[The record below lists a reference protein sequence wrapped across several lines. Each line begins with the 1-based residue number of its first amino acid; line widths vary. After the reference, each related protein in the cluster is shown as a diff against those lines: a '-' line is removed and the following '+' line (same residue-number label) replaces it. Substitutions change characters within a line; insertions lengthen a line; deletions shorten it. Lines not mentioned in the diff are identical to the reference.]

1 MSRKRTIAVVSL
13 AIVPLLAGGFVLQ
26 DRTGRDNARLFDQ
39 VLSIVSQRF
48 VDTVDAAGLY
58 EKAAKGLVHELND
71 PYTVLFTPKE
81 LSSFTTQTGG
91 RYGGVGMQI
100 EDVKGNIT
108 VARVFPN
115 TPAENAGIREGDR
128 IIQVDTA
135 ATKGWKL
142 DQVSDALKGTPGSK
156 INVKF
161 TRPGVADPI
170 AVRFTRAVIHIPAVP
185 YAILLDDKV
194 GYILFQQFNET
205 ATDEVVAALNRLT
218 KAGAKGV
225 VLDMRDNPGGILDQ
239 ALSVSNVFLKEGQE
253 IVSVRGRGT
262 QPQVYAAQN
271 AALAANIPL
280 VVLVDDGSASAAEI
294 VAGALQDHDR
304 AVLVGTTS
312 FGKGLVQTLFP
323 LEGGYALKMTT
334 AKWFTPSGRSIQK
347 ERKVVDGRFVAD
359 TAPDS
364 LETDAV
370 RKTRP
375 AYKSDA
381 GRTVYGGGG
390 ITPDLIIKPDTI
402 SSAEQTLA
410 KALTPKVQD
419 VYTTLADYAISL
431 KPTITSPTF
440 TVQPQWR
447 EEFYR
452 RLQSAGVKVD
462 KKVYDAGSAYVDRQL
477 EYRLTR
483 LVYGDST
490 LRRRTLPQDSQL
502 KKAVELLQRAPTQ
515 RELFTL
521 AASQAAPTPQRAAG
535 ATAAASRTPPPTEK
549 P

>member
-1 MSRKRTIAVVSL
+1 MPRKRTVAIASL

-26 DRTGRDNARLFDQ
+26 DRSSRDNARLFDQ
-39 VLSIVSQRF
+39 VLSLVSARF

-58 EKAAKGLVHELND
+58 ERAAKGLVHELND

-81 LSSFTTQTGG
+81 LQSFTTQTGG

-108 VARVFPN
+108 VARVFPH
-115 TPAENAGIREGDR
+115 TPAEEAGVREGDR
-128 IIQVDTA
+128 IVQVDTA
-135 ATKGWKL
+135 TTKGWKI
-142 DQVSDALKGTPGSK
+142 DQVSDALKGAPGSK
-156 INVKF
+156 INVRF
-161 TRPGVADPI
+161 SRPGVADPI

-185 YAILLDDKV
+185 YAIMLDGKI
-194 GYILFQQFNET
+194 GYIPFQQFNET
-205 ATDEVVAALNRLT
+205 ATDEVVAALRKLS
-218 KAGAKGV
+218 KEGAHGV

-253 IVSVRGRGT
+253 IVSVRGRASDA
-262 QPQVYAAQN
+262 QVYQAKDEPIVPT
-271 AALAANIPL
+271 LPL

-323 LEGGYALKMTT
+323 LDGGYALKMTT
-334 AKWFTPSGRSIQK
+334 AKWYTPSGRSIQK

-364 LETDAV
+364 LESDAV
-370 RKTRP
+370 RKSRP

-390 ITPDLIIKPDTI
+390 ITPDVIIKPDTI
-402 SSAEQTLA
+402 STAEQVLA
-410 KALTPKVQD
+410 KALAPKAQE

-431 KPTITSPTF
+431 KPSITSPGF
-440 TVQPQWR
+440 AMQPAWR
-447 EEFYR
+447 DEFYR
-452 RLQSAGVKVD
+452 RLQANGVKLD
-462 KKVYDAGSAYVDRQL
+462 KKVYDAGAPYVDRQL
-477 EYRLTR
+477 EFRLTR
-483 LVYGDST
+483 LAFGDST
-490 LRRRTLPQDSQL
+490 LRRRTLNDDSQL
-502 KKAVELLQRAPTQ
+502 KRAVELLKAAPTQ

-521 AASQAAPTPQRAAG
+521 AERNQPAPRGDASS
-535 ATAAASRTPPPTEK
+535 TARK

>member
-1 MSRKRTIAVVSL
+1 MPRKRTIAIVSL
-13 AIVPLLAGGFVLQ
+13 AIVPLLAGGFVIQ
-26 DRTGRDNARLFDQ
+26 DRSGRENAQLFGQ

-48 VDTVDAAGLY
+48 VDTVDEAGLY

-81 LSSFTTQTGG
+81 LASFTTQTGG

-115 TPAENAGIREGDR
+115 TPAENAGVREGDR
-128 IIQVDTA
+128 IVQVDTA
-135 ATKGWKL
+135 STKGWKI
-142 DQVSDALKGTPGSK
+142 DQVSDALKGAPGSR
-156 INVKF
+156 IGVKF
-161 TRPGVADPI
+161 ARPGVGEPI

-185 YAILLDDKV
+185 YAIMLDPRV
-194 GYILFQQFNET
+194 GYIPFQQFNET
-205 ATDEVVAALNRLT
+205 ATDEVVAAIGKLK
-218 KAGAKGV
+218 KAGAKGI

-239 ALSVSNVFLKEGQE
+239 ALSVSNVFLNDGQE
-253 IVSVRGRGT
+253 IVSVRGRGAP
-262 QPQVYAAQN
+262 PQVYAAQT
-271 AALAANIPL
+271 AALDANVPL
-280 VVLVDDGSASAAEI
+280 VVLVDDGSASASEI

-347 ERKVVDGRFVAD
+347 ERKVVDGRFVQD
-359 TAPDS
+359 TASDS

-390 ITPDLIIKPDTI
+390 ITPDVIVKPDTI
-402 SSAEQTLA
+402 STAEQTLA
-410 KALTPKVQD
+410 KALAPKAQD
-419 VYTTLADYAISL
+419 VYTTLADYAITL
-431 KPTITSPTF
+431 KSDISSPSF
-440 TVQPQWR
+440 AVQPQWR

-462 KKVYDAGSAYVDRQL
+462 RKVYDAGASYVDRQL

-483 LVYGDST
+483 LAYGDST
-490 LRRRTLPQDSQL
+490 LRRRTLDQDSQL
-502 KKAVELLQRAPTQ
+502 KKAVELLDRSPTQ

-521 AASQAAPTPQRAAG
+521 AERSQPARPTTVNPT
-535 ATAAASRTPPPTEK
+535 ATAQK

>member
-1 MSRKRTIAVVSL
+1 MSRTRTAAIASL
-13 AIVPLLAGGFVLQ
+13 VIVPLLAGGFVIQ
-26 DRTGRDNARLFDQ
+26 DRSGRDNARLFDQ

-71 PYTVLFTPKE
+71 PYTVLLTPKE

-108 VARVFPN
+108 VARVFPH
-115 TPAENAGIREGDR
+115 TPAEGAGIREGDR

-135 ATKGWKL
+135 STKGWKI
-142 DQVSDALKGTPGSK
+142 DQVSDVLKGTPGSK

-161 TRPGVADPI
+161 ARPGVGEPI

-185 YAILLDDKV
+185 YAIMLDPKI
-194 GYILFQQFNET
+194 GYIPFQQFNET
-205 ATDEVVAALNRLT
+205 ATEEVLAALVKLT

-225 VLDMRDNPGGILDQ
+225 VLDLRDNPGGILDQ

-262 QPQVYAAQN
+262 APQVYAAQN
-271 AALAANIPL
+271 AAAAANIPL
-280 VVLVDDGSASAAEI
+280 VVLVDDGSASASEI

-334 AKWFTPSGRSIQK
+334 AKWYTPSGRSIQK
-347 ERKVVDGRFVAD
+347 ERKVVDGRFVQD
-359 TAPDS
+359 TVADS

-375 AYKSDA
+375 VFKSDA
-381 GRTVYGGGG
+381 GRSIYGGGG
-390 ITPDLIIKPDTI
+390 ITPDLIVKPDTI
-402 SSAEQTLA
+402 STAEQTLA
-410 KALTPKVQD
+410 KALAPKAQD
-419 VYTTLADYAISL
+419 VYTTLADYAIAL
-431 KPTITSPTF
+431 KPSITSPAF

-447 EEFYR
+447 EEFYT

-462 KKVYDAGSAYVDRQL
+462 RKVYDAGASYVDRQL

-483 LVYGDST
+483 LAYGDST
-490 LRRRTLPQDSQL
+490 VRRRTFPEDSQL
-502 KKAVELLQRAPTQ
+502 KRAVELLQRAPTT

-521 AASQAAPTPQRAAG
+521 AERQQPPRPATPTTSSS
-535 ATAAASRTPPPTEK
+535 TAAVK

>member
-1 MSRKRTIAVVSL
+1 MSRKRTVAIASL
-13 AIVPLLAGGFVLQ
+13 VAVPLLAGGFVIQ
-26 DRTGRDNARLFDQ
+26 DRSGRDNARLFDQ
-39 VLSIVSQRF
+39 VLTIVSQRF

-81 LSSFTTQTGG
+81 LQSFTTATGG

-108 VARVFPN
+108 VARVFPH
-115 TPAENAGIREGDR
+115 TPAEEAGIREGDR

-135 ATKGWKL
+135 STKGWKL

-161 TRPGVADPI
+161 SRPGVGEAI

-185 YAILLDDKV
+185 YAIMLDDKV
-194 GYILFQQFNET
+194 GYIPFQQFNET
-205 ATDEVVAALNRLT
+205 ATEEVVAALNKLS
-218 KAGAKGV
+218 KSGAKGV

-262 QPQVYAAQN
+262 QPQVYAAQS
-271 AALAANIPL
+271 AALVPNVPL
-280 VVLVDDGSASAAEI
+280 VILVDDGSASAAEI

-347 ERKVVDGRFVAD
+347 ERKVVDGRFVQD

-364 LETDAV
+364 LETEAV
-370 RKTRP
+370 RRSRP

-381 GRTVYGGGG
+381 GRVVYGGGG
-390 ITPDLIIKPDTI
+390 ITPDLLVKPDTI

-410 KALTPKVQD
+410 KALAPKAQE
-419 VYTTLADYAISL
+419 VYTTLAEYAITL
-431 KPTITSPTF
+431 KPNVTSPRF
-440 TVQPQWR
+440 TLQPQWR
-447 EEFYR
+447 EEFYN
-452 RLQSAGVKVD
+452 RLQAAGVKVD
-462 KKVYDAGSAYVDRQL
+462 RKVYDAGGSYVDRQL

-490 LRRRTLPQDSQL
+490 VRRRTLDQDSQL
-502 KKAVELLQRAPTQ
+502 KKAVDLLQRAPTQ

-521 AASQAAPTPQRAAG
+521 AERQQPPKTT
-535 ATAAASRTPPPTEK
+535 ATTATTTVQK

>member
-1 MSRKRTIAVVSL
+1 MPRKRTVAIVSL

-26 DRTGRDNARLFDQ
+26 DRSGRDNARLFDQ

-115 TPAENAGIREGDR
+115 TPAENAGVREGDR
-128 IIQVDTA
+128 IVQVDTA
-135 ATKGWKL
+135 STKGWKI
-142 DQVSDALKGTPGSK
+142 DQVSDALKGTPGSR
-156 INVKF
+156 INVRF
-161 TRPGVADPI
+161 SRPGVGDPI

-185 YAILLDDKV
+185 YAIMLDQKV
-194 GYILFQQFNET
+194 GYIPFQQFNET
-205 ATDEVVAALNRLT
+205 ATEEIVAAIGKL
-218 KAGAKGV
+218 KKSGAKGI

-239 ALSVSNVFLKEGQE
+239 ALSVSNLFLNDGQE
-253 IVSVRGRGT
+253 IVSVRGRGAP
-262 QPQVYAAQN
+262 PQVYAAQN
-271 AALAANIPL
+271 AALDANVPL
-280 VVLVDDGSASAAEI
+280 VVLVDDGSASASEI

-347 ERKVVDGRFVAD
+347 ERKVVDGRFVQD
-359 TAPDS
+359 TASDS

-375 AYKSDA
+375 AYRSDA

-390 ITPDLIIKPDTI
+390 ITPDVIVKPDTI
-402 SSAEQTLA
+402 STAEQTLA
-410 KALTPKVQD
+410 KALAPKAQD
-419 VYTTLADYAISL
+419 VYTTLADYAIAL
-431 KPTITSPTF
+431 KSEISSPSF
-440 TVQPQWR
+440 AVQPQWR
-447 EEFYR
+447 EEFYK
-452 RLQSAGVKVD
+452 RLQSNGVKID
-462 KKVYDAGSAYVDRQL
+462 RKVYDAGATYIDRQL

-483 LVYGDST
+483 LAYGDST

-502 KKAVELLQRAPTQ
+502 QKAVDLLDRAPTQ

-521 AASQAAPTPQRAAG
+521 AERAQPARPTTVNPN
-535 ATAAASRTPPPTEK
+535 ATAQK

>member
-1 MSRKRTIAVVSL
+1 MPRKRTIAIVSL

-26 DRTGRDNARLFDQ
+26 DRSGRDNARLFDQ

-128 IIQVDTA
+128 IVQVDTA
-135 ATKGWKL
+135 STRGWKI

-156 INVKF
+156 IAVKF
-161 TRPGVADPI
+161 ARPGVGDPI
-170 AVRFTRAVIHIPAVP
+170 SVRFTRAVIHIPAVP
-185 YAILLDDKV
+185 YAIMLAPKI
-194 GYILFQQFNET
+194 GYIPFQQFNET
-205 ATDEVVAALNRLT
+205 ATEEVVAAIGKL
-218 KAGAKGV
+218 KKSGAKGV

-239 ALSVSNVFLKEGQE
+239 ALSVSNLFLNDGQE
-253 IVSVRGRGT
+253 IVSVRGRGA
-262 QPQVYAAQN
+262 QPQIYAAQN
-271 AALAANIPL
+271 AALDANIPL
-280 VVLVDDGSASAAEI
+280 VVLVDDGSASASEI

-334 AKWFTPSGRSIQK
+334 AKWYTPSGRSIQK
-347 ERKVVDGRFVAD
+347 ERKVVDGRFVQD
-359 TAPDS
+359 TASDS

-390 ITPDLIIKPDTI
+390 ITPDVIVKPDTI
-402 SSAEQTLA
+402 ST
-410 KALTPKVQD
+410 
-419 VYTTLADYAISL
+419 ADKTARPGGERRFPNTML
-431 KPTITSPTF
+431 M
-440 TVQPQWR
+440 
-447 EEFYR
+447 R
-452 RLQSAGVKVD
+452 RLRTWAGPK
-462 KKVYDAGSAYVDRQL
+462 
-477 EYRLTR
+477 
-483 LVYGDST
+483 
-490 LRRRTLPQDSQL
+490 
-502 KKAVELLQRAPTQ
+502 
-515 RELFTL
+515 REPIT
-521 AASQAAPTPQRAAG
+521 
-535 ATAAASRTPPPTEK
+535 TAAAPR
-549 P
+549 